1 MFHTM
6 NERGE
11 AEELSPQERRQFS
24 QMLDKLYQCCTDS
37 HVYLSEKF
45 ELPQAELRCLMLF
58 GHERYLT
65 AKGIAARLDIARSRV
80 TKLVSGLADKN
91 LLVRVPDPADSRVVL
106 LALTPAGQKLRQDIA
121 DRQRALRDTVLG
133 SIAPDRRH
141 MVLQSLDLLKTAMER
156 VGEALE

>member
-1 MFHTM
+1 M
-6 NERGE
+6 NERNEPETGG
-11 AEELSPQERRQFS
+11 LSQPQRQQFS

-45 ELPQAELRCLMLF
+45 DIPQAELRCLMLF

-65 AKGIAARLDIARSRV
+65 AKGIAGRLGIARSRV
-80 TKLVSGLADKN
+80 TKLVGGLADKK

-106 LALTPAGQKLRQDIA
+106 LSLTPAGQKLRQEVA
-121 DRQRALRDTVLG
+121 DLQRSMRDAVLTA
-133 SIAPDRRH
+133 IDPDRRH
-141 MVLQSLDLLKTAMER
+141 IVLQSLDMLKAAMER